1 MTLLIIALI
10 ATLGISFL
18 CSLLEATLYSTTS
31 SYIESLPQDQKG
43 VANLKDLK
51 TNIEK
56 AIAAILSLNTIANT
70 AGAAAVGA
78 QTMEVFGNAYF
89 GVCSAVL
96 TILVL
101 ICSEIIPKTIGSS
114 YWRELCIPAG
124 YIIRGIYYLCY
135 PLVVMSRFLTQ
146 LFTRKQAQTVSRE
159 EVAALTNIGEREGV
173 FKKNESIIINN
184 LVKMEKVKVHSI
196 MTPRTVVL
204 AAQEDMTLAE
214 FFQDKKFLTYSRIP
228 IYTNDFDDITGF
240 VLKTD
245 ILFHLAQREDKI
257 KLKEIKRDIMVC
269 YENTSITKF
278 YDLMVA
284 RKEQIALVIDEY
296 GGMDGIIT
304 LEDVIETILGLE
316 ITDELDNQID
326 MQAFAKSLWQKR
338 AAHLDY
344 AEVDEDKDKN
354 KDKETNPS

>member
-18 CSLLEATLYSTTS
+18 CSLLEATLYNATS
-31 SYIESLPQDQKG
+31 SYIESLPSEKSG
-43 VANLKDLK
+43 VENIKDLK

-56 AIAAILSLNTIANT
+56 PIAAILSLNTIANT

-78 QTMEVFGNAYF
+78 QAVDVFGSMYF
-89 GVCSAVL
+89 GLCSVIL

-101 ICSEIIPKTIGSS
+101 ICSEIIPKTIGSN

-124 YIIRGIYYLCY
+124 YIIRAILYLCY
-135 PLVVMSRFLTQ
+135 PLVIMSQFLTR
-146 LFTRKQAQTVSRE
+146 LFTRKQVQTVSRE

-204 AAQEDMTLAE
+204 AAQEDMTLEE
-214 FFQDKKFLTYSRIP
+214 FFKDKKFLTYSRIP

-240 VLKTD
+240 VLKAD
-245 ILFHLAQREDKI
+245 ILFHLANGEDQI

-316 ITDELDNQID
+316 ITDEFDNQTD
-326 MQAFAKSLWQKR
+326 MQAFAKALWQKR
-338 AAHLDY
+338 AEQLNFAQV
-344 AEVDEDKDKN
+344 EEN
-354 KDKETNPS
+354 EESNPS

>member
-135 PLVVMSRFLTQ
+135 PLVVMSRFLTH

-257 KLKEIKRDIMVC
+257 KLKEIKRDIMIC

-316 ITDELDNQID
+316 ITDALDNQID

-344 AEVDEDKDKN
+344 AEVDEDKDK
-354 KDKETNPS
+354 DKETNPS

>member
-18 CSLLEATLYSTTS
+18 CSLLEATLYNATS
-31 SYIESLPQDQKG
+31 SYIESLPTEKNG
-43 VANLKDLK
+43 VENLKNLK
-51 TNIEK
+51 SNIEK
-56 AIAAILSLNTIANT
+56 PIAAILSLNTIANT

-78 QTMEVFGNAYF
+78 QAVDVFGSMYF
-89 GVCSAVL
+89 GLCSVIL

-101 ICSEIIPKTIGSS
+101 ICSEIIPKTIGSN

-124 YIIRGIYYLCY
+124 YIIRAILYLCY
-135 PLVVMSRFLTQ
+135 PLVIMSQFLTR
-146 LFTRKQAQTVSRE
+146 LFTRKQVQTVSRE

-204 AAQEDMTLAE
+204 AAQEDMTLEE
-214 FFQDKKFLTYSRIP
+214 FFKDKKFLTYSRIP

-240 VLKTD
+240 VLKAD
-245 ILFHLAQREDKI
+245 ILFHLANGEDQI

-316 ITDELDNQID
+316 ITDEFDNQTD
-326 MQAFAKSLWQKR
+326 MQAFAKALWQKR
-338 AAHLDY
+338 AEQLNFAQV
-344 AEVDEDKDKN
+344 EEN
-354 KDKETNPS
+354 EESNPS

>member
-43 VANLKDLK
+43 VENLKDLK

-124 YIIRGIYYLCY
+124 FIIRVIYYLC
-135 PLVVMSRFLTQ
+135 
-146 LFTRKQAQTVSRE
+146 
-159 EVAALTNIGEREGV
+159 
-173 FKKNESIIINN
+173 
-184 LVKMEKVKVHSI
+184 
-196 MTPRTVVL
+196 
-204 AAQEDMTLAE
+204 
-214 FFQDKKFLTYSRIP
+214 
-228 IYTNDFDDITGF
+228 
-240 VLKTD
+240 
-245 ILFHLAQREDKI
+245 
-257 KLKEIKRDIMVC
+257 
-269 YENTSITKF
+269 
-278 YDLMVA
+278 
-284 RKEQIALVIDEY
+284 
-296 GGMDGIIT
+296 
-304 LEDVIETILGLE
+304 
-316 ITDELDNQID
+316 
-326 MQAFAKSLWQKR
+326 
-338 AAHLDY
+338 
-344 AEVDEDKDKN
+344 
-354 KDKETNPS
+354 

>member
-18 CSLLEATLYSTTS
+18 CSLLEATLYNATS
-31 SYIESLPQDQKG
+31 SYIESLPTEKNG
-43 VANLKDLK
+43 VENLKNLK
-51 TNIEK
+51 SNIEK
-56 AIAAILSLNTIANT
+56 PIAAILSLNTIANT

-78 QTMEVFGNAYF
+78 QAVEVFGSMYF
-89 GVCSAVL
+89 GLCSVVL

-101 ICSEIIPKTIGSS
+101 ICSEIIPKTIGSN

-124 YIIRGIYYLCY
+124 YIIRVILYLCY
-135 PLVVMSRFLTQ
+135 PLVIISQFLTR
-146 LFTRKQAQTVSRE
+146 LFTRKQVQTVSRE

-204 AAQEDMTLAE
+204 AAQEDMTLEE
-214 FFQDKKFLTYSRIP
+214 FFKDKKFLTYSRIP

-240 VLKTD
+240 VLKAD
-245 ILFHLAQREDKI
+245 ILFHLANGEDQI

-316 ITDELDNQID
+316 ITDEFDNQTD
-326 MQAFAKSLWQKR
+326 MQAFAKALWQKR
-338 AAHLDY
+338 AEQLNFAQV
-344 AEVDEDKDKN
+344 EEN
-354 KDKETNPS
+354 EESNPS

>member
-18 CSLLEATLYSTTS
+18 CSLLEATLYNATS
-31 SYIESLPQDQKG
+31 SYIESLPTEKNG
-43 VANLKDLK
+43 VENLKNLK
-51 TNIEK
+51 SNIEK
-56 AIAAILSLNTIANT
+56 PIAAILSLNTIANT

-78 QTMEVFGNAYF
+78 QAVDVFGSMYF
-89 GVCSAVL
+89 GLCSVVL

-101 ICSEIIPKTIGSS
+101 ICSEIIPKTIGSN

-124 YIIRGIYYLCY
+124 YIIRVILYLCY
-135 PLVVMSRFLTQ
+135 PLVIMSQFLTR
-146 LFTRKQAQTVSRE
+146 LFTRKQVQTVSRE

-204 AAQEDMTLAE
+204 AAQEDMTLEE
-214 FFQDKKFLTYSRIP
+214 FFKDKKFLTYSRIP

-240 VLKTD
+240 VLKAD
-245 ILFHLAQREDKI
+245 ILFHLANGEDQI

-316 ITDELDNQID
+316 ITDEFDNQTD
-326 MQAFAKSLWQKR
+326 MQAFAKALWQKR
-338 AAHLDY
+338 AEQLNFAQV
-344 AEVDEDKDKN
+344 EEN
-354 KDKETNPS
+354 EESNPS